1 MLAGGAGA
9 DWFVF
14 EPSRGVDTFTD
25 ATPGE
30 DTIIV
35 SADMNGTGEPV
46 LSQNADGTVV
56 DFGGVNAVLL
66 QGVALAE
73 LPADAV
79 VTAPDSDEASFYTT
93 AVNAFLG

>member
-1 MLAGGAGA
+1 MFA
-9 DWFVF
+9 
-14 EPSRGVDTFTD
+14 PSRGVDTFTD

-35 SADMNGTGEPV
+35 SADMNGAGAPA

-56 DFGGVNAVLL
+56 DFGGGNAVLP

-79 VTAPDSDEASFYTT
+79 VTAPYSDGASFDTT
-93 AVNAFLG
+93 AVNALLG